1 MSTAGAVSEG
11 FLASA
16 GKIAENNP
24 SREPFS
30 GRTSRS
36 GSMRPSRIG
45 YRRPIQAA
53 MASRTAGMPLIGGE
67 RPNSYKSSC
76 RGGARKGGASGLGSP
91 RGKTKKGGPRGVSLR
106 EEKRRGESDR
116 TSSS

>member
-36 GSMRPSRIG
+36 GSIRPSRIG

-67 RPNSYKSSC
+67 RPNPDKSSF
-76 RGGARKGGASGLGSP
+76 RGGPRKGGRQRFGSP
-91 RGKTKKGGPRGVSLR
+91 GRNNDTGGAGGEACGQEGGRRKGATPHP
-106 EEKRRGESDR
+106 
-116 TSSS
+116 